1 MYLLLYIVVNCKY
14 IVCLKW
20 EWFDIPNYFSKRT
33 TMVSGCILLLLK
45 QVSTN
50 LPKSNKGGKDKV
62 AHVKHLKK
70 ILNGVYIGNL

>member
-1 MYLLLYIVVNCKY
+1 
-14 IVCLKW
+14 
-20 EWFDIPNYFSKRT
+20 
-33 TMVSGCILLLLK
+33 MVSGCILLLLK

-50 LPKSNKGGKDKV
+50 LPRSNKGGKDKV